1 MGSWSVYCGISN
13 ITINSGRR
21 CVFLPLVKN
30 KTSEYDEYIP
40 STLPIFGEYNDYGSL
55 ENIVEDF
62 NTKIIEEAYGC
73 SIGEFVDF
81 LVDVR
86 RNYDSEH
93 SDWHGRE
100 HLKPLEDFKYMWI
113 DGEVY
118 DFLRNLHPIDYG
130 RAGDFD
136 IGNHNI
142 LEQLGFV
149 LMGDSGVERYTK
161 KYVYT
166 KDDVVV
172 ELVSDGTWAH
182 YQDNKG
188 KFNQL
193 VYSMGT
199 LKELGVDVS
208 KFESMEEQN
217 AHRIFD
223 IETKFNILGYVIGIR
238 RDFFSTFKY
247 YKMLCELKSEVIE
260 NDDKEFWEKQ
270 IHLAPVVR
278 KYAELI
284 GTSDELCDRLADL
297 VTMKKNMYSGS
308 YTWTPMI
315 KYITPQCGE
324 YNIHQLLLEGFAK
337 INKVNTY
344 EEDEGE

>member
-13 ITINSGRR
+13 ITISSGRR

-40 STLPIFGEYNDYGSL
+40 ATLPIFGEYNDYGSL

-73 SIGEFVDF
+73 SIDEFVDF

-86 RNYDSEH
+86 RDYDSEY
-93 SDWHGRE
+93 SDWEGKE
-100 HLKPLEDFKYMWI
+100 HLKPLESFEYMWI

-136 IGNHNI
+136 IGNPN
-142 LEQLGFV
+142 LLGELGFV
-149 LMGDSGVERYTK
+149 HMGESGIERYNQ

-188 KFNQL
+188 EFNQL
-193 VYSMGT
+193 VYHMGT

-208 KFESMEEQN
+208 KFENMEEQN
-217 AHRIFD
+217 AHRVFD
-223 IETKFNILGYVIGIR
+223 IETKFINLGYVIGIR
-238 RDFFSTFKY
+238 RDFFSSFKLFH
-247 YKMLCELKSEVIE
+247 ML
-260 NDDKEFWEKQ
+260 NDITTEDVDKGFWEKQ
-270 IHLAPVVR
+270 LHLAPVIR
-278 KYAELI
+278 KYGELI

-297 VTMKKNMYSGS
+297 VTIKKNMYSGS
-308 YTWTPMI
+308 YTWTPMVW
-315 KYITPQCGE
+315 YITPQCGE